1 MGWALFTM
9 GIFGAM
15 IALIA
20 FEIVSE
26 SRGGHH
32 KLVDHYHE

>member
-1 MGWALFTM
+1 MWTLFTL

-20 FEIVSE
+20 YEIVSE
-26 SRGGHH
+26 ARGGHH
-32 KLVDHYHE
+32 KLVDRYHE

>member
-1 MGWALFTM
+1 MWVLFTM

-20 FEIVSE
+20 FEVVAE
-26 SRGGHH
+26 YRGGHH
-32 KLVDHYHE
+32 KLVDRYHE

>member
-1 MGWALFTM
+1 MWALFTL

-20 FEIVSE
+20 YEVVTE

-32 KLVDHYHE
+32 KLVDRYHE

>member
-1 MGWALFTM
+1 MWALFTL

-20 FEIVSE
+20 WEVVTE
-26 SRGGHH
+26 VRGGHH
-32 KLVDHYHE
+32 KLIDRYHE